1 MQCLQL
7 FRANPSNFTSFFS
20 RLSESTQSYAKSTG
34 SKINSEGGEIFV
46 KGRKFAFTTR
56 DNTFFSGGN
65 AAEKSN
71 ADWELW
77 GSKASRACS
86 FCGKRFCTNCW
97 FKRRNESRICM
108 IWDRKFI
115 AKDLIKVFEEMSE
128 KKEFEIKK
136 QEMKLKSEKEMLE
149 EVQGEINELYRNEE
163 RIQHDFEIEMEE
175 SAARKEVVENRIREM
190 TNENELLIKRI
201 NLRNEETSK

>member
-1 MQCLQL
+1 
-7 FRANPSNFTSFFS
+7 
-20 RLSESTQSYAKSTG
+20 
-34 SKINSEGGEIFV
+34 
-46 KGRKFAFTTR
+46 
-56 DNTFFSGGN
+56 
-65 AAEKSN
+65 
-71 ADWELW
+71 
-77 GSKASRACS
+77 
-86 FCGKRFCTNCW
+86 
-97 FKRRNESRICM
+97 
-108 IWDRKFI
+108 
-115 AKDLIKVFEEMSE
+115 MSE